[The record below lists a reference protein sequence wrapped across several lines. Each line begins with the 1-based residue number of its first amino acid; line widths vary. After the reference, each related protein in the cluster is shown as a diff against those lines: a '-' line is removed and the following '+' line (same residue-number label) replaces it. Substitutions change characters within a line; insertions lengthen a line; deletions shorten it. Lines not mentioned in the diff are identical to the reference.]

1 MHNFNTTTEENTFS
15 RIGGINGM
23 HDVIEC
29 FYDKV
34 LGDPLTSPFFR
45 DANMKA
51 QRGKIKA
58 FLMMALGGPIKFT
71 GNNIRAAHLRLVANG
86 LSDPHFDAVG
96 RHLDASL
103 QEHGVTESTRAEIT
117 LIVESCR
124 KDVLNK

>member
-1 MHNFNTTTEENTFS
+1 MHNTSTISEENIFS

-23 HDVIEC
+23 HDVVDC

-34 LGDPLTSPFFR
+34 LSDPLISPFFK
-45 DANMKA
+45 DADMNI
-51 QRGKIKA
+51 QRGKMKA

-86 LSDPHFDAVG
+86 LSDPHFDAVS

-103 QEHGVTESTRAEIT
+103 QEHGVTESTRAEIA
-117 LIVESCR
+117 LIVENCR